1 MEVISGNS
9 IVTLKGKEDALLLL
23 IFLFLLAAMQNDHD
37 ICKLKMAEQKNRRSL
52 GLQYSAASFS
62 ALDHFCLETM

>member
-37 ICKLKMAEQKNRRSL
+37 MEYAN
-52 GLQYSAASFS
+52 
-62 ALDHFCLETM
+62 